1 MNVFIEFDGSVSL
14 CRFLFQGENGTVLYT
29 GDFRLAK
36 GEAARM
42 ELLHSGTRYEKKHLH
57 FNSVPGE
64 FCLSAGFRTN
74 KRSYKY
80 GQFGVISS
88 FFFFLNE
95 IYLQQGVQLQASF
108 DLFFIIKRKN
118 CILFE
123 ERGSSVSWCCNA
135 LLTLILH
142 FSLSA

>member
-1 MNVFIEFDGSVSL
+1 MFLLSL
-14 CRFLFQGENGTVLYT
+14 MEVFLFVGFCFKVKMALCFIQGTSGLQKEKQPEWSFCIQGPGMRKSTCILIQFLVNFVYLR
-29 GDFRLAK
+29 DLERIK
-36 GEAARM
+36 GHTNM
-42 ELLHSGTRYEKKHLH
+42 DNLGLFHL
-57 FNSVPGE
+57 
-64 FCLSAGFRTN
+64 
-74 KRSYKY
+74 
-80 GQFGVISS
+80 